1 VEKSGIREAR
11 RSSSTWE
18 RVYFGAIL
26 ALVALQVLLFLYL
39 VTVGWQFRNL
49 MLQPGAPEIAVRI
62 RTVVANGVWL
72 GGNVLAAVVYLL
84 RRKQVG
90 RYVLLVVVAF
100 DLVNSMFAA
109 VGFLLIDD
117 STTAVGWLASGLVPL
132 VALVLL
138 WHQPGKAMT
147 AH

>member
-1 VEKSGIREAR
+1 VGTSEVREVR

-18 RVYFGAIL
+18 RVSFGAIL
-26 ALVALQVLLFLYL
+26 ALVALQILLFLYL
-39 VTVGWQFRNL
+39 VTVGWQFKNL
-49 MLQPGAPEIAVRI
+49 MLPPGAPEIAVRI

-72 GGNVLAAVVYLL
+72 GGNVLAVAVYMV
-84 RRKQVG
+84 RRRQVG
-90 RYVLLVVVAF
+90 RYVLLVVLAF
-100 DLVNSMFAA
+100 DLVNSVFAT

-117 STTAVGWLASGLVPL
+117 STTAVGWLAAGLMPL

-138 WHQPGKAMT
+138 WHQPGVEIN